1 MYKIRIHGRG
11 GQGGKLASKIIG
23 SAAFLEGYEVQDFA
37 RYGAERRG
45 APVEAFV
52 RIDNKEILERGYISD
67 PDCVIVLDDSLLD
80 IVDVTSGLKKGG
92 LLIINSKK
100 KKFPKFE
107 KKGFKVVTVDA
118 TEIAMKHLGKPIY
131 NTAMIGA
138 FAGITKLIDFEHVKK
153 ALEHEIG
160 KKVGKEF
167 IKKNMDAVHEAF
179 KAAEVE
185 R

>member
-23 SAAFLEGYEVQDFA
+23 SAAFLEGNEVQDFA

-52 RIDNKEILERGYISD
+52 RIDEEKILERGYIAD
-67 PDCVIVLDDSLLD
+67 PDCVIVLDDTLID
-80 IVDVTSGLKKGG
+80 IVDVTSGLQKGG
-92 LLIINSKK
+92 IILINSKK
-100 KKFPKFE
+100 QFPQFE
-107 KKGFKVVTVDA
+107 KKGFKVETIDA
-118 TEIAMKHLGKPIY
+118 SSIAMKHLGKPMY

-138 FAGITKLIDFEHVKK
+138 FAKLTDLVDFQHIKI

-160 KKVGKEF
+160 KKVGKDF
-167 IKKNMDAVHEAF
+167 IQKNMDAVHEAYEL
-179 KAAEVE
+179 AEVKK
-185 R
+185 

>member
-23 SAAFLEGYEVQDFA
+23 SAAFIEGKEVQDFA

-45 APVEAFV
+45 SPVESFV
-52 RIDNKEILERGYISD
+52 RIDDEEILERGYIGD
-67 PDCVIVLDDSLLD
+67 PDCVIVLDDTLLD
-80 IVDVTSGLKKGG
+80 IVDVTKGLKKGG
-92 LLIINSKK
+92 VIIINSKR
-100 KKFPKFE
+100 KFRKFE

-118 TEIAMKHLGKPIY
+118 SEIAMKHLGKPMY

-138 FAGITKLIDFEHVKK
+138 FASVTDIIDFEHIKK

-160 KKVGKEF
+160 KKVGKAF
-167 IKKNMDAVHEAF
+167 IKKNMKAVHEAHD
-179 KAAEVE
+179 AVE
-185 R
+185 GKK

>member
-52 RIDNKEILERGYISD
+52 RIDKEEILERGYIAD
-67 PDCVIVLDDSLLD
+67 PDIVIVLDDTLLEV
-80 IVDVTSGLKKGG
+80 IDVAKGLAKGG
-92 LLIINSKK
+92 LIIINSKK
-100 KKFPKFE
+100 RTFPKLKRFR
-107 KKGFKVVTVDA
+107 VIAVDA
-118 TEIAMKHLGKPIY
+118 TSIALAALGKPIY

-138 FAGITKLIDFEHVKK
+138 FAKATGLIDFEHIKK
-153 ALEHEIG
+153 ALQHEIG
-160 KKVGKEF
+160 KKVGKDVIRE
-167 IKKNMDAVHEAF
+167 NMQAVKETF
-179 KAAEVE
+179 KATEVAK
-185 R
+185 

>member
-23 SAAFLEGYEVQDFA
+23 SAAFLGGHEVQDFA

-45 APVEAFV
+45 APVESFV
-52 RIDNKEILERGYISD
+52 RIDDKEILERGYISD
-67 PDCVIVLDDSLLD
+67 PDCVIVLDESLLD
-80 IVDVTSGLKKGG
+80 IVDVTAGLKKGG

-100 KKFPKFE
+100 KRIPKLE

-118 TEIAMKHLGKPIY
+118 TEIAIKHLGKPIY

-138 FAGITKLIDFEHVKK
+138 FAGLTKLVDSEHIEK

-160 KKVGKEF
+160 KKVGMEF
-167 IKKNMDAVHEAF
+167 IRKNMDVVHEAF
-179 KAAEVE
+179 KTVE
-185 R
+185 GKK